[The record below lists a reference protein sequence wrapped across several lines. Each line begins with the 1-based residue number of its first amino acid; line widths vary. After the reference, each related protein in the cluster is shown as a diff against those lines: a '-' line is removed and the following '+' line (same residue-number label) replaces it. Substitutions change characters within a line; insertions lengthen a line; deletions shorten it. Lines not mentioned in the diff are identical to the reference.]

1 MLELLRWLATIFWL
15 KCFVSMALLTLVAIF
30 YVLPYVFERLI
41 LSIVIVLAI
50 VAVFDILFGNVHYLV
65 WLTSGLSAC
74 SYMVLC
80 FIDEYTE
87 LGNNLRSLREQQAQ
101 YEQMIEQMQYSLSE
115 EELRAIIFEEEDD
128 DDNDSEVIP

>member
-1 MLELLRWLATIFWL
+1 
-15 KCFVSMALLTLVAIF
+15 MALLTLVAIF